1 MPDQRRSLLRLGALL
16 LLVAAALGVAA
27 SIPLPNPTRW
37 MTAHVTAIVL
47 GTLIMVQGLVWRDLR
62 LSDSQRR
69 WMIRCVYLSAGSSVT
84 LGIISALMGIP
95 GPATSPGVLPSG
107 MQIPVLATLLVIV
120 IPTTIGSWALLWI
133 GLRGAD

>member
-37 MTAHVTAIVL
+37 MTAHVTAIML